1 MPGKQE
7 MDKLLNNTCEENHLP
22 DEFLNR
28 MQKLLTENEYAA
40 FLSSYGQ
47 KRFYSLRVNPLK
59 TDLENA
65 LRLLGRAVSASKE
78 LPHETDSPIQGEYL
92 KPVPW
97 EPDGIYYPDFFRPGR
112 LPWHEAG
119 MYYIQEA
126 SAMAPAVLCGVQPG
140 ERVLDLCAAPG
151 GKSTKL
157 AVSLRGKGILV
168 ANEIHPDRAKILASN
183 LERMGVRNALV
194 TNETPQSLASR
205 FPLYFDRIIVDAP
218 CSGEGMFRKEEEALT
233 QWSKENVR
241 MCTQRQTEI
250 LDEAASML
258 RPGGRLVYSTCT
270 FSPEE
275 NEGTIFRFLQTHPD
289 FNIVNIHDLPG
300 VKAKEWGF
308 SPGRPEWIRAG
319 RPNSDR
325 TLRMGQ
331 NEDGSRIM
339 EVAEKENGIPDAAQM
354 QPIRGTVRLWPFNL
368 AGEGHFAAVLQKQV
382 DSGSADRSSYTA
394 FSEDSS
400 EEPYDQLLLLKG
412 QTGGKS
418 VRKKKS
424 AIWKK
429 RSAAKR
435 GKTNSKK
442 EEALG
447 LWHAFH
453 RESLSDSFIAR
464 TEEAYY
470 TLFGEYLYL
479 LPVPADNLPLAGLR
493 ILCAGLCLG
502 NVVKGRFIPSHA
514 LGMALT
520 KEEALR
526 TVQLQGDDS
535 EAFAWFRGETLSLPE
550 DITNGWCL
558 VCIDGCAAGW
568 GKAAGGMI
576 KNHYPKGLRKGNHY
590 RPD

>member
-1 MPGKQE
+1 
-7 MDKLLNNTCEENHLP
+7 MDKLLNYSCEDNHLP
-22 DEFLNR
+22 EEFLNR

-47 KRFYSLRVNPLK
+47 KRFYSLRINPLK
-59 TDLENA
+59 TDLKKVI
-65 LRLLGRAVSASKE
+65 RLLGRAVSVSKE
-78 LPHETDSPIQGEYL
+78 LSPESDSLIHGEYL
-92 KPVPW
+92 HPVPW
-97 EPDGIYYPDFFRPGR
+97 EPDGIYYPEPFRPGR

-126 SAMAPAVLCGVQPG
+126 SAMAPAVLCGAQPG

-157 AVSLRGKGILV
+157 AASLGGKGILV
-168 ANEIHPDRAKILASN
+168 ANEIQPDRAKILASN
-183 LERMGVRNALV
+183 LERMGVRNAVV
-194 TNETPQSLASR
+194 TNEAPQSLASR
-205 FPLYFDRIIVDAP
+205 FPRYFDRIVVDAP
-218 CSGEGMFRKEEEALT
+218 CSGEGMFRKGEEALT
-233 QWSKENVR
+233 QWSTENVK
-241 MCTQRQTEI
+241 MCAKRQTEI
-250 LDEAASML
+250 LEEAASML

-289 FNIVNIHDLPG
+289 FTIVSIYDLLG

-308 SPGRPEWIRAG
+308 SPGRPEWIREG
-319 RPNSDR
+319 SSDCDWS
-325 TLRMGQ
+325 LRKDQ
-331 NEDGSRIM
+331 SEDGSRNT
-339 EVAEKENGIPDAAQM
+339 EAAEKENCIPDDAQI
-354 QPIRGTVRLWPFNL
+354 QLVNGAVRLWPFNM
-368 AGEGHFAAVLQKQV
+368 AGEGHFVAVLQKQV
-382 DSGSADRSSYTA
+382 NSGSADRFSHTS

-400 EEPYDQLLLLKG
+400 EEFYTQPLLLKK

-418 VRKKKS
+418 VRKKES
-424 AIWKK
+424 AVRKK
-429 RSAAKR
+429 RSDAKR

-442 EEALG
+442 EEALD
-447 LWHAFH
+447 LWHAFR
-453 RESLSDSFIAR
+453 RESLSDSFTTP

-479 LPVPADNLPLAGLR
+479 LPVPEDNLPLAGLR

-526 TVQLQGDDS
+526 TVQLQGDDP

-550 DITNGWCL
+550 DIANGWCL